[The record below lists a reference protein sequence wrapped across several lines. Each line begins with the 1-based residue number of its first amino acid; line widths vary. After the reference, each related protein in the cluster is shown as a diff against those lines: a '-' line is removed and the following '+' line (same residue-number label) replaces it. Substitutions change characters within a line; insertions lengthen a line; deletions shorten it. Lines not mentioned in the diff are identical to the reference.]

1 MVEINDVVWT
11 IWEEKG
17 NRTKNFDLPVPG
29 DLNPWF
35 SVIFPPMIWIFME
48 CEELEIKSKQAS
60 KRDFIKMLTLKS
72 AEDDSMLVTSLA
84 SKYWF
89 VLLTRNAILSPVM
102 TKITKIHNSFN
113 LSIALIYNSP
123 LLSNLSARP
132 VFSLVNLWSL
142 SFSASWL
149 PSLSPWQP
157 KHVRQS
163 HNGSKTPQK

>member
-1 MVEINDVVWT
+1 ML
-11 IWEEKG
+11 
-17 NRTKNFDLPVPG
+17 KNFIFIDISFVKQDIQKWLKTKVCNFLWRIWKWKEKKEKFFLAFRSG
-29 DLNPWF
+29 DLNLRF
-35 SVIFPPMIWIFME
+35 SGIFPHIIWIFIWS
-48 CEELEIKSKQAS
+48 EELEIKSKQAS

-132 VFSLVNLWSL
+132 GFSLCK
-142 SFSASWL
+142 SWVL
-149 PSLSPWQP
+149 VLKREWGQD
-157 KHVRQS
+157 
-163 HNGSKTPQK
+163 